1 LLIFGTRTIR
11 PISPRGVALFINA
24 IVLASPS
31 FLYSTAF
38 AQASSNLATSNLVTQ
53 SDGEAPSPVQ
63 VGTVTSPI
71 TSGANP
77 IANPLGTVGSTEK
90 LGASVTVVTSNEVST
105 DLSVPPSIGA
115 QLSAQDKPSKAPELF
130 TPASKTKANTPKSFV
145 KSAPSGPVEMDL
157 RQLWNELKL
166 NNPQLASLRES
177 YLSAKATV
185 PQINAPANPQVG
197 LVWSGMPVNSPFAL
211 GGANAPSPQN
221 PNGISSNN
229 AISVAQP
236 FQFPGKKSLAAD
248 IADTNAEAL
257 LAQSESTYLQLGAQL
272 STLYYNTLASQKQL
286 QVLKES
292 VVRLEMIKNVA
303 KARYANN
310 AAAYVEYLNA
320 QVAQSA
326 AEADQF
332 NLERQLEVGIN
343 NINTLIGR
351 HSREKLILKGDGRRA
366 MAPVPTLVEL
376 EDYAESSHP
385 SLKSSALQLDAARK
399 GVTLA
404 KKAYLPDFQVIG
416 SSYTPRGP
424 FSANNG
430 ALFYQFE
437 LDLIIPLYF
446 FTKEKYG
453 VEQAMRS
460 QASAEASD
468 ISNRQQVVLA
478 VNSAYA
484 AYQQAKM
491 ATTFL
496 RDRQVPQADAAYK
509 VGLTQYANNGQGFND
524 LLTAQTQLRN
534 LEVQL
539 ALAEANLLQAQAT
552 LLVSAGKEPF

>member
-1 LLIFGTRTIR
+1 MFILGIRKISAVVIIKRIPFAIFASLISVVCYAQSE
-11 PISPRGVALFINA
+11 PAANA
-24 IVLASPS
+24 NVTVHTDGAS
-31 FLYSTAF
+31 LSTPPVIP
-38 AQASSNLATSNLVTQ
+38 ATSV
-53 SDGEAPSPVQ
+53 
-63 VGTVTSPI
+63 
-71 TSGANP
+71 
-77 IANPLGTVGSTEK
+77 
-90 LGASVTVVTSNEVST
+90 AS
-105 DLSVPPSIGA
+105 
-115 QLSAQDKPSKAPELF
+115 QLSDQDKSSKAAELF
-130 TPASKTKANTPKSFV
+130 APTPKANTPKINTKPV
-145 KSAPSGPVEMDL
+145 ATGPVEMDL
-157 RQLWNELKL
+157 RQLWNEMKL
-166 NNPQLASLRES
+166 NNPQLSSLRES

-185 PQINAPANPQVG
+185 PQINAPSNPQVG

-211 GGANAPSPQN
+211 GGANAPTPQY
-221 PNGISSNN
+221 PGGISSNN
-229 AISVAQP
+229 SISVTQA

-257 LAQSESTYLQLGAQL
+257 LAQSESVYLQLGAQL
-272 STLYYNTLASQKQL
+272 STLYYSALAAQKQL
-286 QVLKES
+286 QVLKDS
-292 VVRLEMIKNVA
+292 VIRLEMIKNVA

-332 NLERQLEVGIN
+332 NLERQLEVALK
-343 NINTLIGR
+343 NINTLVGR
-351 HSREKLILKGDGRRA
+351 HSREKLILKGDVRRSMNA
-366 MAPVPTLVEL
+366 VPTLVEL
-376 EDYAESSHP
+376 EDYAETSHP

-399 GVTLA
+399 GVSLA

-453 VEQAMRS
+453 VEQAMRN

-468 ISNRQQVVLA
+468 ISNRQQIVLA

-484 AYQQAKM
+484 SYQQAKT
-491 ATTFL
+491 AANFL
-496 RDRQVPQADAAYK
+496 KERQVPQADAAYK
-509 VGLTQYANNGQGFND
+509 VGLVQYSNNGQGFND

-539 ALAEANLLQAQAT
+539 ALAEANLLQAQAV
-552 LLVSAGKEPF
+552 LLVTAGKEPF

>member
-1 LLIFGTRTIR
+1 LLILGRYKTSAVKPLNSVTPFAM
-11 PISPRGVALFINA
+11 VAFVVCVSA
-24 IVLASPS
+24 FSVSALAQPS
-31 FLYSTAF
+31 SDST
-38 AQASSNLATSNLVTQ
+38 
-53 SDGEAPSPVQ
+53 P
-63 VGTVTSPI
+63 
-71 TSGANP
+71 
-77 IANPLGTVGSTEK
+77 
-90 LGASVTVVTSNEVST
+90 ASVTVLSGDTS
-105 DLSVPPSIGA
+105 LAAPPSISSQLGA
-115 QLSAQDKPSKAPELF
+115 SSKAAEMFAPV
-130 TPASKTKANTPKSFV
+130 TKANTPKIYTKPVS
-145 KSAPSGPVEMDL
+145 SGPVEMDL
-157 RQLWNELKL
+157 RQLWNEMKV
-166 NNPQLASLRES
+166 NNPQLSSLRES

-185 PQINAPANPQVG
+185 PQIAAPANPQVG

-211 GGANAPSPQN
+211 GGANVPSPNN
-221 PNGISSNN
+221 PGGGGISSNN
-229 AISVAQP
+229 SISIAQP

-257 LAQSESTYLQLGAQL
+257 LASSESTYLQLGAQL
-272 STLYYNTLASQKQL
+272 STLYYNALASQKQL

-303 KARYANN
+303 KARYSNN

-332 NLERQLEVGIN
+332 NLERQLEVALKSIN
-343 NINTLIGR
+343 ALVGR
-351 HSREKLILKGDGRRA
+351 HSREKLILKGDVRRSMNA
-366 MAPVPTLVEL
+366 VPTLVEL

-424 FSANNG
+424 FAANNG

-453 VEQAMRS
+453 VEQAQRN
-460 QASAEASD
+460 QAAAEASD
-468 ISNRQQVVLA
+468 ISNRQQIVLA

-484 AYQQAKM
+484 SYQQAKT
-491 ATTFL
+491 AATFL
-496 RDRQVPQADAAYK
+496 KDRQVPQADAAYK
-509 VGLTQYANNGQGFND
+509 VGLVQYSNNGQGFND

-539 ALAEANLLQAQAT
+539 ALAEANLLQAQAV
-552 LLVSAGKEPF
+552 LLVTAGKEPF

>member
-1 LLIFGTRTIR
+1 MFILGIR
-11 PISPRGVALFINA
+11 KISAVLTVKRVAYGLF
-24 IVLASPS
+24 VPL
-31 FLYSTAF
+31 FSTAAF
-38 AQASSNLATSNLVTQ
+38 AQTSEL
-53 SDGEAPSPVQ
+53 PP
-63 VGTVTSPI
+63 
-71 TSGANP
+71 
-77 IANPLGTVGSTEK
+77 
-90 LGASVTVVTSNEVST
+90 ASVTVQGGDVS
-105 DLSVPPSIGA
+105 LAAPPSIGA
-115 QLSAQDKPSKAPELF
+115 QLRSQEKPSKAAELF
-130 TPASKTKANTPKSFV
+130 APVTKANTPNNYV

-157 RQLWNELKL
+157 RQLWSELKA

-185 PQINAPANPQVG
+185 PQIAAPANPQVG

-211 GGANAPSPQN
+211 GGANAPSQQYPG
-221 PNGISSNN
+221 GISSNN
-229 AISVAQP
+229 SVSIAQP

-257 LAQSESTYLQLGAQL
+257 LAQTESTYLQLGAQL
-272 STLYYNTLASQKQL
+272 STLYYSALASQKQL

-292 VVRLEMIKNVA
+292 VIRLEMIKNVA

-320 QVAQSA
+320 QVAQSS

-332 NLERQLEVGIN
+332 NLERQLEVAIK
-343 NINTLIGR
+343 NINTLVGR
-351 HSREKLILKGDGRRA
+351 HSREKLILKGDVRRS
-366 MAPVPTLVEL
+366 MNSIPTLVEL

-385 SLKSSALQLDAARK
+385 SLKGSALQLDAARK

-453 VEQAMRS
+453 VEQAQRN
-460 QASAEASD
+460 QAAAEASD

-484 AYQQAKM
+484 SYQQAKT
-491 ATTFL
+491 AATFL
-496 RDRQVPQADAAYK
+496 KDRQVPQADAAYK
-509 VGLTQYANNGQGFND
+509 VGLVQYSNNGQGFND

-539 ALAEANLLQAQAT
+539 ALAEANLLQAQAV
-552 LLVSAGKEPF
+552 LLVTAGKEPF

>member
-1 LLIFGTRTIR
+1 MLSFGTRTIR
-11 PISPRGVALFINA
+11 LISPHGAALLISA
-24 IVLASPS
+24 IALASPS
-31 FLYSTAF
+31 VLCTSAF
-38 AQASSNLATSNLVTQ
+38 AQAAQASSNLVTQ
-53 SDGEAPSPVQ
+53 SEGEVLSPVQ
-63 VGTVTSPI
+63 AGTVTLP
-71 TSGANP
+71 TSSAANT
-77 IANPLGTVGSTEK
+77 LGTSPSTEK
-90 LGASVTVVTSNEVST
+90 AGASVTVVTSNEVST
-105 DLSVPPSIGA
+105 DLSMPPSIGA
-115 QLSAQDKPSKAPELF
+115 QLNSQLSAQDKTKASELF
-130 TPASKTKANTPKSFV
+130 VPVTKANTPKTYV

-166 NNPQLASLRES
+166 NNPQLAALRES

-185 PQINAPANPQVG
+185 PQIAAPANPQVG

-211 GGANAPSPQN
+211 GGANAPTPQN

-229 AISVAQP
+229 SISVAQP
-236 FQFPGKKSLAAD
+236 LQFPGKKSLAAD
-248 IADTNAEAL
+248 IADTNAESL

-272 STLYYNTLASQKQL
+272 STLYYNTLATQKQL
-286 QVLKES
+286 QVLKET
-292 VVRLEMIKNVA
+292 VMRLEMIKNVA

-326 AEADQF
+326 AQADQF
-332 NLERQLEVGIN
+332 NLERQLEVGIK

-351 HSREKLILKGDGRRA
+351 HSRERLILKGDNRRA

-453 VEQAMRS
+453 VEQAMRN

-468 ISNRQQVVLA
+468 ISNRQQIILA

-484 AYQQAKM
+484 AYQQAKT

-496 RDRQVPQADAAYK
+496 KERQVPQADAAYK
-509 VGLTQYANNGQGFND
+509 VGLIQYSNNGQGFND

-552 LLVSAGKEPF
+552 LMVTAGKEPF

>member
-1 LLIFGTRTIR
+1 MLILGKHETSVVQSLNSVTPFAMA
-11 PISPRGVALFINA
+11 ALVVCSSAFS
-24 IVLASPS
+24 VS
-31 FLYSTAF
+31 AF
-38 AQASSNLATSNLVTQ
+38 AQAVV
-53 SDGEAPSPVQ
+53 D
-63 VGTVTSPI
+63 
-71 TSGANP
+71 
-77 IANPLGTVGSTEK
+77 STP
-90 LGASVTVVTSNEVST
+90 ASVTVQSGDTS
-105 DLSVPPSIGA
+105 LAAPPSISSQLGA
-115 QLSAQDKPSKAPELF
+115 SSKAAEMFAPV
-130 TPASKTKANTPKSFV
+130 TKANTPKIYT
-145 KSAPSGPVEMDL
+145 KPIASGPTEMDL
-157 RQLWNELKL
+157 RQLWNELKV
-166 NNPQLASLRES
+166 NNPQLSSLRES

-211 GGANAPSPQN
+211 GGANTPSQQFPG
-221 PNGISSNN
+221 GISSNN
-229 AISVAQP
+229 AISIAQP
-236 FQFPGKKSLAAD
+236 FQFPGKKSLAAN

-257 LAQSESTYLQLGAQL
+257 LAQSEATYLQLGAQL
-272 STLYYNTLASQKQL
+272 SSLYYGALASQKQL

-292 VVRLEMIKNVA
+292 VIRLEMIKNVA

-332 NLERQLEVGIN
+332 NVDRQLQVALN
-343 NINTLIGR
+343 SINTLVGR
-351 HSREKLILKGDGRRA
+351 HSREKLVLRGDVRRA
-366 MAPVPTLVEL
+366 MNGVPTLVEL

-385 SLKSSALQLDAARK
+385 TLKSSALQLDAARK
-399 GVTLA
+399 GVDLA

-430 ALFYQFE
+430 ALFYQLE

-453 VEQAMRS
+453 VEQAQRN
-460 QASAEASD
+460 QAAAEAGN
-468 ISNRQQVVLA
+468 ISNRQQIVLA
-478 VNSAYA
+478 VNTAYA
-484 AYQQAKM
+484 AYEQAKNQ
-491 ATTFL
+491 TQFL
-496 RDRQVPQADAAYK
+496 KDRQVPQADAAYK
-509 VGLTQYANNGQGFND
+509 VGLIQYSNNGQGFND

-539 ALAEANLLQAQAT
+539 ALAEANLMQSQAV